1 MGKVNPIFDVDKAN
15 HSLNERQLTEKD
27 FEFFFKEN
35 FVLLCAYCRVKF
47 KFDTDLSKEMV
58 HTAFIKFW
66 ETHDLN
72 RPDFSM
78 KGYLYKI
85 VTNNCLDYIRHEKV
99 KSGYEDHS
107 GKIFPTA
114 SLPDESGK
122 IDLERLT
129 NKIEKSISELPEQMR
144 KIFVLSRH
152 EGLKYSQIAKYLGIS
167 VKTVETQMSRALIKL
182 RSKLSEFRS
191 LLLCVFFLH

>member
-1 MGKVNPIFDVDKAN
+1 MGKVNPIFDIDKAN
-15 HSLNERQLTEKD
+15 HSLNDCQFTEKD
-27 FEFFFKEN
+27 FEIFFKEN
-35 FVLLCAYCRVKF
+35 FIPLCAYCRVKF
-47 KFDTDLSKEMV
+47 KFDVDLAKEMT

-72 RPDFSM
+72 RPDLSM

-99 KSGYEDHS
+99 KTGYEDYS
-107 GKIFPTA
+107 KKAFSAP
-114 SLPDESGK
+114 SLPEDSSK
-122 IDLERLT
+122 IDLEQLT
-129 NKIEKSISELPEQMR
+129 DKIEKSISELPEQMR
-144 KIFVLSRH
+144 RIFILSRN
-152 EGLKYSQIAKYLGIS
+152 EGLKYNQIAKYLGIS

-191 LLLCVFFLH
+191 LLLFIIFLH